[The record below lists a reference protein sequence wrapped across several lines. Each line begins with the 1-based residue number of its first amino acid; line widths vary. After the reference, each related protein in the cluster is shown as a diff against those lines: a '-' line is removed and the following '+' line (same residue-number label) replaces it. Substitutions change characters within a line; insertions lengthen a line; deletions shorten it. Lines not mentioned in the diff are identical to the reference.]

1 MDYEYHNL
9 MMQEQH
15 RDLINAEI
23 KWCMARILSNPSQ
36 AIKDYLIGRIKELS
50 NEVPEKDIDDNADE
64 VGRLN
69 WLTID
74 EYVIEQEKL
83 IRR

>member
-1 MDYEYHNL
+1 
-9 MMQEQH
+9 MMQEQY
-15 RDLINAEI
+15 RDFINAEI

-36 AIKDYLIGRIKELS
+36 AIKDYLINRIKDLS
-50 NEVPEKDIDDNADE
+50 NEVPEQDIDANANE

-69 WLTID
+69 WSTID